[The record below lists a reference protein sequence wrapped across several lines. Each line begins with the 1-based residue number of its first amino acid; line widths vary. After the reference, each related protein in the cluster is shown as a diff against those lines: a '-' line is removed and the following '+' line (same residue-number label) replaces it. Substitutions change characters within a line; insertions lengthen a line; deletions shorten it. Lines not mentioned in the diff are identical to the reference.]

1 MKKLSL
7 IAATVLLA
15 SSGAFAQTAVD
26 TFNVNVNFTSSC
38 SVKTAA
44 ANLDFTYVAFQP
56 GPATATPTSTV
67 FQCTRGLGA
76 TFAFDNPGGDATGSA
91 ANAASITGAGV
102 IAGLRYTMAGTAS
115 KTTTGTVATA
125 AAAGTADEY
134 TVAITGSMAAGQ
146 AGDDSLAA
154 TQVRTLT
161 ISY

>member
-7 IAATVLLA
+7 IAATLLLA
-15 SSGAFAQTAVD
+15 SSGAFAQAVD
-26 TFNVNVNFTSSC
+26 TFNVNVAFTSAC

-44 ANLDFTYVAFQP
+44 ASLEFSYVAF
-56 GPATATPTSTV
+56 GGAVTATPTSTV

-91 ANAASITGAGV
+91 ANAASISGAGV
-102 IAGLRYTMAGTAS
+102 VKGLRYTMTGTAS
-115 KTTTGTVATA
+115 KTTTGADATA

-134 TVAITGSMAAGQ
+134 TVAITGSMAGGQ
-146 AGDDSLAA
+146 AGDDSLSA